1 MRNAV
6 DTAVSETVRVQGVA
20 PAIDVAGA
28 ASLGVLSADDIRL
41 RHPATLAQ
49 ALDDLPGVRAIS
61 EGQAQTPAIR
71 GLARGRTL
79 VLLDG
84 LRVSTERGAGTNA
97 SFLDPADL
105 GRVDVARGPGSVAYG
120 SDAFGGVVAATT
132 RQPVADSPMR
142 VTFGGTLGAGVPE
155 RRADLEWSGGY
166 PSGAFLVGIRR
177 REFDDYSSP
186 HGIVPLSSWED
197 TGVRLSWEDRRGSQA
212 WAIGW
217 QRDEA
222 RNIGRPRSDSDA
234 IRAVSPFERSHRLTI
249 G

>member
-1 MRNAV
+1 MLAVLLLALIVTADQAAPAGRATLVDSRTGRPLARAEVTIVGSRGAIRADEHGRFEWPALATGVVVLVILLPDGRMAPPVVAVVDRAAPMRIAV

-142 VTFGGTLGAGVPE
+142 VTFGGTLGAGVP
-155 RRADLEWSGGY
+155 
-166 PSGAFLVGIRR
+166 
-177 REFDDYSSP
+177 
-186 HGIVPLSSWED
+186 
-197 TGVRLSWEDRRGSQA
+197 
-212 WAIGW
+212 
-217 QRDEA
+217 
-222 RNIGRPRSDSDA
+222 
-234 IRAVSPFERSHRLTI
+234 
-249 G
+249 